1 MKEYGI
7 QLYSLR
13 DITRDDMEGTLKRV
27 SDIGYKYVEFA
38 GFFGN
43 CAEKI
48 KKWLDRYNLSCSGTH
63 TGWQELVDD
72 FDGTVKYHKI
82 IGNKNIIIPGAD
94 LSTKEKLDDFI
105 DVLNDLKPRLAAEGI
120 SLAYHNHSGEFLP
133 TSYGQIIHTELEKR
147 TDIDFEI
154 DTYWA
159 YHAGVDPIALLER
172 LRDRIHV
179 IHIKDGLSD
188 GSGKPLGLG
197 TAPVAAVHKKAEE
210 CGMLQVVESETL
222 TPDGITEA
230 RLCFE
235 ELMRLDGSDK

>member
-13 DITRDDMEGTLKRV
+13 DITRDDMEGALKQV

-72 FDGTVKYHKI
+72 FDGTVKYHKV

-94 LSTKEKLDDFI
+94 LSTKEKLDNFI
-105 DVLNDLKPRLAAEGI
+105 DVLNDLKPRLDAEGI

-133 TSYGQIIHTELEKR
+133 TSYGQII
-147 TDIDFEI
+147 
-154 DTYWA
+154 
-159 YHAGVDPIALLER
+159 PIALLDR
-172 LRDRIHV
+172 LRDRVHV